1 MHPARNESGFAQSAS
16 ENRRIQM
23 GTRKKKGLA
32 IELDDLGRPAR
43 PTVLD
48 PRKFG
53 SNRLGQRLQPQLPSV
68 TPSKI
73 RHTAGTARGSQ

>member
-1 MHPARNESGFAQSAS
+1 
-16 ENRRIQM
+16 M